1 MSDINLQF
9 TIDQLQTVV
18 AVTENAINF
27 TPEVLDLKVY
37 SGGFATPAGNLG
49 ELQFNN
55 GGVMGATPNIIYSQ
69 VSNSFSVTTN
79 VMNVSNLAVGNA
91 NITGTGT
98 FGNLTVTNNTTTGT
112 LAVSGNSNIANMT
125 ATGNISANNIS
136 ATNYSNATSMNT
148 TSLSA
153 TTGNITTVNATN
165 VVTSNLTANGNVTL
179 GAIGNVHITGG
190 NVGEVIGTDGAGNLS
205 WGAVGNANYS
215 NFAGEVVTSAQP
227 NITSVGNLTSLVSTG
242 NVEFVGGS
250 NIFLGTSSNLHIT
263 GGTNGYF
270 LQTDGT
276 GNLTWAAAGNITGNG
291 TPGGA
296 NTQVQF
302 NDGGNFGG
310 AAGFT
315 FDKST
320 NVFTTQNV
328 LVTNTT
334 TIQQAQEKV
343 TVSSTGSSGTINFDL
358 LNSAIM
364 FDTANATANWTLN
377 FRGNSTTTLDS
388 IMSSNQSMT
397 CTYINTNGA
406 APYFI
411 TNLQIDGSN
420 ASVYWYGNIPTI
432 GTSIS
437 KDVYTFNIIKTAP
450 NTFTTFASLGSTE

>member
-1 MSDINLQF
+1 MSDINLDITLQ
-9 TIDQLQTVV
+9 QLQTVV
-18 AVTENAINF
+18 TVEQNAINF
-27 TPEVLDLKVY
+27 TPEVVDLRLFA
-37 SGGFATPAGNLG
+37 GGFATPAGNVG
-49 ELQFNN
+49 ELQYNN
-55 GGVMGATPNIIYSQ
+55 NGVMGATPTIVYDQ
-69 VSNSFSVTTN
+69 LTDEFTVTTN
-79 VMNVSNLAVGNA
+79 VMTISNLVATTA
-91 NITGTGT
+91 NVT
-98 FGNLTVTNNTTTGT
+98 GNLTVSNISVSNNATINSLSVT
-112 LAVSGNSNIANMT
+112 GNSNIANMT
-125 ATGNISANNIS
+125 ATGNITANNIS
-136 ATNYSNATSMNT
+136 ATNLTATTGNI
-148 TSLSA
+148 
-153 TTGNITTVNATN
+153 TTGNITTVNSTN
-165 VVTSNLTANGNVTL
+165 IVTSNVTANGNVTL
-179 GAIGNVHITGG
+179 GAVGNVHITGG
-190 NVGEVIGTDGAGNLS
+190 NVGEVLGTDGAGNLS
-205 WGAVGNANYS
+205 WGSVANANYA
-215 NFAGEVVTSAQP
+215 NFAGNVVTSAQP
-227 NITSVGNLTSLVSTG
+227 NITSVGNLTSLTVTG
-242 NVEFVGGS
+242 NVAFVGGS
-250 NIFLGTSSNLHIT
+250 NISLGTSSNVKIT

-302 NDGGNFGG
+302 NDGGTFAG

-315 FDKST
+315 FDKTT

-343 TVSSTGSSGTINFDL
+343 IVNTTGSNGTVNFDL
-358 LNSAIM
+358 LNSAIV
-364 FDTANATANWTLN
+364 FDTANASANWTIN

-420 ASVYWYGNIPTI
+420 ATVYWYGNAPII
-432 GTSIS
+432 GSS
-437 KDVYTFNIIKTAP
+437 VDRDVYTFNIIKTAA